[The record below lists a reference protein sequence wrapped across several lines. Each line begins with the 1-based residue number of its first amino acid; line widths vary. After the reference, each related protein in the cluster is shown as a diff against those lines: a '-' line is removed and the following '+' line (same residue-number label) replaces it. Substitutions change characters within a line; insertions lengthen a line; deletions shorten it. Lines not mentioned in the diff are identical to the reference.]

1 MFLYEKFNTIP
12 QMIKMGDESIINK
25 LKNGIIKP
33 YQFYNTQLS
42 ASDSNWIRIREDFNF
57 SKSVGKRLNKTYYDI
72 ETYVKVDSTLTPF
85 TAQYSYYPINACAHY
100 NNIKNK
106 AFIPFLRHPNHSKW
120 SDSELTELVKDAY
133 LKLCENNN
141 TYKVDDI
148 DISVVGFDTENKLLT
163 WCFESFKNLNHH
175 ILMGF
180 NSQTFDDPYIIK
192 RLKKANEANW
202 ESIISEFSQVRSF
215 GELSF
220 EFPDYN
226 LADLLV
232 MYKPVDSGGDGM
244 GKSLPDYTLNTI
256 ALTVLGIKKLDL
268 DEDFI
273 YSYENNI
280 INYLL
285 YNLLD
290 VLLTFKLDDKLK
302 FLEQIFALAEINNS
316 PLGSTI
322 RGRSLMFSARN
333 NSHFMREGKI
343 LRDGKFSTEVIF
355 KTD

>member
-1 MFLYEKFNTIP
+1 MFLFEKHNVIP
-12 QMIKMGDESIINK
+12 QVIKAGDDSIIQQ

-33 YQFYNTQLS
+33 YQFYNTQFS
-42 ASDSNWIRIREDFNF
+42 ASASNWIRIREDFNF
-57 SKSVGKRLNKTYYDI
+57 AKSVGKKLNKTYYDI
-72 ETYVKVDSTLTPF
+72 ETYVKPDHTLTPF
-85 TAQYSYYPINACAHY
+85 TAQYAYYPVNASAFY
-100 NNIKNK
+100 NNIKNLSI
-106 AFIPFLRHPNHSKW
+106 IPFLRHPNHSKW
-120 SDSELTELVKDAY
+120 SDEELTELVRDGYK
-133 LKLCENNN
+133 KICEENPN
-141 TYKVDDI
+141 YIVEDI
-148 DISVVGFDTENKLLT
+148 SISVVGFNTELELLT
-163 WCFESFKNLNHH
+163 FVFESFKNLNHH

-180 NSQTFDDPYIIK
+180 NSNNFDDPYIIK
-192 RLKKANEANW
+192 RLKKLNEANW
-202 ESIISEFSQVRSF
+202 ENIISEFGQVRSF

-226 LADLLV
+226 TADLLV
-232 MYKPVDSGGDGM
+232 MYKPVDSGGDGF

-256 ALTVLGIKKLDL
+256 AKTTLKIKKLDL
-268 DEDFI
+268 DEDFV

-316 PLGSTI
+316 PLGDTI

-333 NSHFMREGKI
+333 NAHFTKEGKI
-343 LRDGKFSTEVIF
+343 LRDGKNSSEVVF
-355 KTD
+355 KVD

>member
-1 MFLYEKFNTIP
+1 MYLFEKFNTIP
-12 QMIKMGDESIINK
+12 QILKAGDESIITQ
-25 LKNGIIKP
+25 LKNGTIRP

-42 ASDSNWIRIREDFNF
+42 PSDSNWIRIREDFKF

-72 ETYVKVDSTLTPF
+72 ETYVRPDATLTPF
-85 TAQYSYYPINACAHY
+85 TAQYAYYPVNASAFY
-100 NNIKNK
+100 NNIKNLS
-106 AFIPFLRHPNHSKW
+106 FIPFLRHPNHSKW
-120 SDSELTELVKDAY
+120 SDAELTELVRKGYKEICEKDPNY
-133 LKLCENNN
+133 LI
-141 TYKVDDI
+141 DDI
-148 DISVVGFDTENKLLT
+148 EINVVGFNNEMELLT
-163 WCFESFKNLNHH
+163 FVFESFRNLNHH

-180 NSQTFDDPYIIK
+180 NSENFDDPYIIK
-192 RLKKANEANW
+192 RIKKLNEANW
-202 ESIISEFSQVRSF
+202 ENIISEFGQVRSF

-232 MYKPVDSGGDGM
+232 MYKPVDSGGNGF

-256 ALTVLGIKKLDL
+256 AKTTLGIKKLDL

-280 INYLL
+280 VNYLL

-290 VLLTFKLDDKLK
+290 VLLVFKLDDKLK
-302 FLEQIFALAEINNS
+302 FLEQVFALAEINNS

-343 LRDGKFSTEVIF
+343 LRDGKFSSEVVF
-355 KTD
+355 KVD